1 MDLITH
7 LTTAD
12 RERLMAEG
20 DVHRLAA
27 GEYLLRRGQPGGD
40 IYLVES
46 GRLEVVDIGQ
56 TPEVILDVVS
66 EGSLVGEMAFIDQSE
81 RVADVRAL
89 GESTVRHWRREALL
103 RMLEGDPSLRAR
115 FYAALTLIA
124 VERLRTTDVNA
135 MGMVGVQRMSSLG
148 GVSAAVAEEARE
160 IAAVARSVWSRV
172 DQAVRSNEHA
182 SPPLHEADTAMRNL
196 VETTERWLGNVS
208 SIARA
213 QEAGAVLRTE
223 IRPWL
228 IRSRAGLIALDRRGE
243 QGARLS
249 FLAHLLLN
257 RPEGTDAIGECLDE
271 VVLSLPTS
279 VGLRMRLRTTVDE
292 IVRSVPTNRPAKIT
306 LIQPSCGA
314 LLARLIP
321 RLIANGA
328 TIRCIDGDS
337 QTLAFVD
344 SGLQARPAGIQI
356 EMVHEDLVALSEGR
370 PAHISP
376 KQDVVVLNGLV
387 DHLPTRLVGS
397 LLHWCCDV
405 LGPDGRVLLM
415 AMRPTTD
422 SRAMDHLLGWPL
434 VRRTADDL
442 KGLFAAAGLD
452 ASIVPID
459 SETPH
464 GGLVISARLSA
475 NGQD

>member
-7 LTTAD
+7 LTTTD

-27 GEYLLRRGQPGGD
+27 GEYLLRQGQPGGD

-46 GRLEVVDIGQ
+46 GRLEVVDVGQ
-56 TPEVILDVVS
+56 TPEVILDVLT
-66 EGSLVGEMAFIDQSE
+66 EGSLVGEMAFIDQSD
-81 RVADVRAL
+81 RAADVRAL
-89 GESTVRHWRREALL
+89 DETTVRHWRRASLL
-103 RMLEGDPSLRAR
+103 RMLEGDPSLGAR

-124 VERLRTTDVNA
+124 VERLRTTDANA
-135 MGMVGVQRMSSLG
+135 IGMAGVQRMSSLG

-160 IAAVARSVWSRV
+160 IAAVARGVWSRV
-172 DQAVRSNEHA
+172 EQVVRSNEHA
-182 SPPLHEADTAMRNL
+182 TPPLHDAEAAMLSL
-196 VETTERWLGNVS
+196 VEATERWLGNVS

-223 IRPWL
+223 LRPWL
-228 IRSRAGLIALDRRGE
+228 IRSQAGLIALDRRGE

-257 RPEGTDAIGECLDE
+257 RPEGTDVIGERLDA
-271 VVLSLPTS
+271 VMLALPTPT
-279 VGLRMRLRTTVDE
+279 GLRVRLSATVDE
-292 IVRSVPTNRPAKIT
+292 IVRCLPGNRPAKIT
-306 LIQPSCGA
+306 IIQPSCGA

-321 RLIANGA
+321 RLITNGA
-328 TIRCIDGDS
+328 TIRCIDGDP

-356 EMVHEDLVALSEGR
+356 EMVHEDLVSLSEGQ
-370 PAHISP
+370 PTHNAP
-376 KQDVVVLNGLV
+376 LQDVVVLNGLV
-387 DHLPTRLVGS
+387 DHLPSRLVGS
-397 LLHWCCDV
+397 LLHWCRGV
-405 LGPDGRVLLM
+405 LRSNGRVLLM
-415 AMRPTTD
+415 AMRPTSD
-422 SRAMDHLLGWPL
+422 ARAMDHLLGWPL

-442 KGLFAAAGLD
+442 MGLFAAAGLD
-452 ASIVPID
+452 ASIIPI
-459 SETPH
+459 ETETQH
-464 GGLVISARLSA
+464 GGLVISAKLSA